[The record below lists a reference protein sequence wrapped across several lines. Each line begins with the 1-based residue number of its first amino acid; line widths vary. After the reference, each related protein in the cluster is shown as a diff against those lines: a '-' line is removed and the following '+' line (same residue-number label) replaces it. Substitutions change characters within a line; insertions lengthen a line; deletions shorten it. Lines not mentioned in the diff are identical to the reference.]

1 MISDT
6 KPTPRLMGWFGDGE
20 KLEFFLSV
28 QFISICLETGKGK
41 IIAKFEGQNPSENQ
55 EFYVAN
61 LAKCHIDKRKSSHKE
76 MEG

>member
-28 QFISICLETGKGK
+28 QFISICLETRKGK
-41 IIAKFEGQNPSENQ
+41 IIAKFGRP
-55 EFYVAN
+55 
-61 LAKCHIDKRKSSHKE
+61 KSL
-76 MEG
+76 